1 MRPAM
6 RRPAMRRP
14 ARPGAARG
22 RWRLAPALPPLLPD
36 GMSPRGSSLHPGAD
50 PTRLA
55 TGLNLRAISVVEGIR
70 AGLAAAVP
78 VAASV
83 WLQQPVLTLAALGAL
98 LTCICDPAGP
108 MRRRLP
114 LLLAFVVVGGL
125 FLGGFGLV
133 RQAGIAAT
141 VAAALPLLLA
151 CAYLRVWGQPTQAL
165 GNLLA
170 VVLLLGTDDVLGW
183 RQAGGAALVFM
194 AGGAWAL
201 LLTLAIWRIHPYGP
215 ARRAVADVWA
225 ALADLV
231 RMAQRLTEQEA
242 APPAWEGQARG
253 GRGRVRHAIENA
265 RAILMDTV
273 DARGPSSGPAAQN
286 LLRLEAADQVF
297 ASVIGMADRLE
308 SLAPPTRLKALPM
321 LRRLRALLVVL
332 ARATETERLDRT
344 GRFERT
350 IAALGADDA
359 LPPELLP
366 YAARLAERLR
376 VATKFVDP
384 AQYLPG
390 SGTQGEAG
398 LPFAQQVMGPLRANL
413 NWRSASFR
421 HATRSAV
428 VVGAALAATLV
439 WHGTYTHWL
448 TITLVL
454 VMQPFFAITWQRTLE
469 RVGGTLLGGAVA
481 AILSTLMQSRLHTA
495 GLLPVLGALALAVRQ
510 VSYGVYI
517 AVYTPTVIL
526 LVESIHPGESQLRI
540 AAARAGFTVLGGL
553 IAVAANMLL
562 WPIWEPDRV
571 RSDLRAALAAHAAYA
586 AAVLDG
592 NPGVNADKAR
602 RNAGLASNNL
612 EASLARV
619 MQEPRRGQR
628 DRLQAVLVAD
638 ATLRRIAGRLT
649 AIALD
654 PPAGHRSAAWPATA
668 NWAIA
673 ALNALVDGAELPPA
687 PAASGIDMLDRLSRQ
702 VALLG
707 DTLSRVDGF
716 GTGGAPA
723 GARSRSASLV

>member
-1 MRPAM
+1 M
-6 RRPAMRRP
+6 
-14 ARPGAARG
+14 
-22 RWRLAPALPPLLPD
+22 
-36 GMSPRGSSLHPGAD
+36 PRGTSLHPGAD

-55 TGLNLRAISVVEGIR
+55 TGLNLRAISIVEGIR

-83 WLQQPVLTLAALGAL
+83 WWHQPVLTLAALGAL

-114 LLLAFVVVGGL
+114 LLTLFILLGGV
-125 FLGGFGLV
+125 FIGGFGLV
-133 RQAGIAAT
+133 RQFGVVPT
-141 VAAALPLLLA
+141 VAAATPLLLV
-151 CAYLRVWGQPTQAL
+151 CAYARVWGQPAQAV

-170 VVLLLGTDDVLGW
+170 VVLLLGTDDALGW
-183 RQAGGAALVFM
+183 RAALAVAGVFI

-201 LLTLAIWRIHPYGP
+201 LLTLAIWRLHPYGP

-225 ALADLV
+225 ALADMT
-231 RMAQRLTEQEA
+231 RMIRRLSEDEA
-242 APPAWEGQARG
+242 PIAAWEAQARG
-253 GRGRVRHAIENA
+253 GRGNVRGTMERA
-265 RAILMDTV
+265 RTILMETV
-273 DARGPSSGPAAQN
+273 DTRGPSSGPAAQN

-297 ASVIGMADRLE
+297 AALIGLSDRLE
-308 SLAPPTRLKALPM
+308 SLRPDDRKKAVPL

-332 ARATETERLDRT
+332 ARATETEKLDRT
-344 GRFERT
+344 GRFDRT
-350 IAALGADDA
+350 IAALCADGSLADGIA
-359 LPPELLP
+359 P
-366 YAARLAERLR
+366 YAARLADRLR

-390 SGTQGEAG
+390 SGRQGEAG
-398 LPFAQQVMGPLRANL
+398 LPFAQRLAGPFRANL

-421 HATRSAV
+421 HAARSGA
-428 VVGAALAATLV
+428 VVGAALAGTLI
-439 WHGTYTHWL
+439 WHGPYTHWL

-454 VMQPFFAITWQRTLE
+454 VMQPFFATTWQRSLE

-481 AILSTLMQSRLHTA
+481 ALLSTLMQSKLHIV

-526 LVESIHPGESQLRI
+526 LVESIHPGESQVHI
-540 AAARAGFTVLGGL
+540 AAARAGFTIMGGL
-553 IAVAANMLL
+553 IAVAANALL
-562 WPIWEPDRV
+562 WPSWEPDRV
-571 RSDLRAALAAHAAYA
+571 RADLRAALAAHAGYA
-586 AAVLDG
+586 ASVLEG
-592 NPGVNADKAR
+592 NPGIDADRAR
-602 RNAGLASNNL
+602 RAAGLASNNL

-654 PPAGHRSAAWPATA
+654 PPPAHRKAVLSDTA
-668 NWAIA
+668 SWVIA
-673 ALNALVDGAELPPA
+673 ALNALSDGSSLPAVPG
-687 PAASGIDMLDRLSRQ
+687 ASGVEMLDRLARH
-702 VALLG
+702 VALLP
-707 DTLSRVDGF
+707 DILRRVDPEAVLQGDA
-716 GTGGAPA
+716 TAADAP
-723 GARSRSASLV
+723 G